1 MIYCGLIPYVLP
13 RHQPGN
19 RLGLFLPYSY
29 VFPEAVQHGC
39 NVPSSQ
45 SPALDEVMVKLL
57 HHIFTCLGIT
67 NGLGLFFPNWISERN
82 DYMGE
87 AVKNLKPVPVE
98 QMAILKTVAFP
109 SYTLLWVV
117 GAVQAQVLP
126 LTSFDSL
133 ARKGQ
138 LSERPFQF

>member
-1 MIYCGLIPYVLP
+1 
-13 RHQPGN
+13 
-19 RLGLFLPYSY
+19 
-29 VFPEAVQHGC
+29 
-39 NVPSSQ
+39 
-45 SPALDEVMVKLL
+45 
-57 HHIFTCLGIT
+57 
-67 NGLGLFFPNWISERN
+67 
-82 DYMGE
+82 MGE